1 MRPPWWGRRNASRI
15 GCRRGRTAPRETAL
29 APCCWAAPA
38 LKRCASLPKPC
49 CKACHAKVGSRAR
62 PHSISTAAAGVAG
75 AVCAL
80 HLLPPACGAI
90 RQPIGV
96 ADVIVAGLALIA
108 VVPTIAPALLAPAT
122 PLGDALEALARL
134 LKGELAAEG
143 SALRS
148 SCAAAQAK
156 GNEKGNGPSLVGHE
170 QLLRAKTRGFRA
182 AGRLTSFSLPRAH
195 MPVTVALRPP
205 RLPQISILCSVCRR
219 AARAQAIFSAGRQA
233 PATGRPMREI
243 LFFMLSSFW
252 AGAAHAA
259 TPGHGK
265 TIAAAYIVGARGRP
279 IDAVI
284 LGVFVTLSHTS
295 GILLVGVL
303 ASLGFGWLHP
313 QRIEAYLALGVGIL
327 VIVLGL
333 WMLFTQRDL
342 LALAM
347 GEPAAAGGHQH
358 AHAHTYAGAH
368 QHAHEHAEG
377 TVWHSHGWGTAHA
390 HRLELVTADR
400 PKLPVLL
407 ALGIAGGLLP
417 DPAALALL
425 LAALSSGK
433 VMLGLATVLVFSL
446 GFAATLVVVGII
458 AAKVGERIL
467 QWLDSIWM
475 VRVQILTTLLII
487 GMGVVLTIR
496 AAYEIAQLP
505 A

>member
-1 MRPPWWGRRNASRI
+1 M
-15 GCRRGRTAPRETAL
+15 RET
-29 APCCWAAPA
+29 
-38 LKRCASLPKPC
+38 
-49 CKACHAKVGSRAR
+49 
-62 PHSISTAAAGVAG
+62 
-75 AVCAL
+75 
-80 HLLPPACGAI
+80 
-90 RQPIGV
+90 
-96 ADVIVAGLALIA
+96 
-108 VVPTIAPALLAPAT
+108 
-122 PLGDALEALARL
+122 
-134 LKGELAAEG
+134 
-143 SALRS
+143 
-148 SCAAAQAK
+148 
-156 GNEKGNGPSLVGHE
+156 
-170 QLLRAKTRGFRA
+170 
-182 AGRLTSFSLPRAH
+182 
-195 MPVTVALRPP
+195 
-205 RLPQISILCSVCRR
+205 
-219 AARAQAIFSAGRQA
+219 
-233 PATGRPMREI
+233 
-243 LFFMLSSFW
+243 LFFILSSFW

-279 IDAVI
+279 VDAVI

-295 GILLVGVL
+295 GIILVGVL
-303 ASLGFGWLHP
+303 ASLGFGWLRP

-347 GEPAAAGGHQH
+347 GEPGAAGGDQH
-358 AHAHTYAGAH
+358 AHENTFAGAH
-368 QHAHEHAEG
+368 QHVHAHEHAAE
-377 TVWHSHGWGTAHA
+377 TAWHSHGWGTQHA

-458 AAKVGERIL
+458 AAKVGQRIL
-467 QWLDSIWM
+467 LWLDNIWM

-496 AAYEIAQLP
+496 AGYEIALLP